1 MSELQEEILSILKKH
16 CVFRLEKLS
25 WANFLFITECED
37 YEVNG
42 GIDTTASVTLTD
54 EEYEII
60 KKWLEE
66 EEL

>member
-1 MSELQEEILSILKKH
+1 MNSKEILTILKKH
-16 CVFRLEKLS
+16 CVFRLVKLS
-25 WANFLFITECED
+25 WANFLSITERED
-37 YEVNG
+37 YETNG
-42 GIDTTASVTLTD
+42 GIDTTASMILTD